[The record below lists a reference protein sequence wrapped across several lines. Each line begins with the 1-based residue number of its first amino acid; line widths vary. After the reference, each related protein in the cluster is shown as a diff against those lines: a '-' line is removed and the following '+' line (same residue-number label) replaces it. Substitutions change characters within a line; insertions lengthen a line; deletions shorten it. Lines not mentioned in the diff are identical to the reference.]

1 MILAK
6 THTAPVIG
14 SLASVL
20 PSSVLALGT
29 TVHLALTA
37 LRHHR
42 RPGPG
47 AFSALTLISLSLAAT
62 PWLFQ
67 TAVGLAAGLAM
78 HAAWFWAC
86 ERFAPP
92 KTATEAKPASP
103 APRPPLTSERRTG
116 ADRRSGSDRRA
127 SGFAQ
132 TPVLAVFEETPDIRT
147 FRIARP
153 DKFDFVAGQFLPVRV
168 KADGRDHVRC
178 YSISSSPSARGYL
191 EISVKRQGLVS
202 GTLHT
207 ILRPGAPLS
216 VRSPGG
222 SFTYPAGDDRPLV
235 LVAGGIG
242 ITPLLSMLRHAV
254 EAEPSRRVTLLYSAA
269 TEEAFAFRA
278 DIQAILRRHPQ
289 ARAFFAVTQG
299 AGSPEFYA
307 GRIDKA
313 LVRAAVPDLAN
324 AIAMVCGPQPMID
337 GIRQLLASL
346 GMPEPQIRFERF
358 EAAVAAA
365 AAPTAQAPA
374 VRPAGGAAH
383 DVTCAKSQTAVRAGR
398 GQTLLEAAES
408 GGVPIDSLCRSGIC
422 GTCRTRVLEGDVTCD
437 STLLDESDRAAG
449 HVLACV
455 ARVQSDCVVDL

>member
-1 MILAK
+1 
-6 THTAPVIG
+6 VG
-14 SLASVL
+14 QYLASVL

-29 TVHLALTA
+29 TVHLALSA

-42 RPGPG
+42 RPGRA
-47 AFSALTLISLSLAAT
+47 AFSSLTLISVSLTIT
-62 PWLFQ
+62 PWLFP
-67 TAVGLAAGLAM
+67 TAAGLAAGLAI

-92 KTATEAKPASP
+92 QAAAAQPARP
-103 APRPPLTSERRTG
+103 TPLAAPSAERRAG

-132 TPVLAVFEETPDIRT
+132 APVLAVFEETSDIRT

-153 DKFDFVAGQFLPVRV
+153 EKFDFVAGQFLPVRV
-168 KADGRDHVRC
+168 KVDGRDHVRC

-207 ILRPGAPLS
+207 IARPGTQLS
-216 VRSPGG
+216 VRPPGG

-254 EAEPSRRVTLLYSAA
+254 ETEPSRRVTLLYSAA
-269 TEEAFAFRA
+269 TEAAFAFR
-278 DIQAILRRHPQ
+278 DDVRTLLRRHPQ

-299 AGSPEFYA
+299 AGGPELYA

-324 AIAMVCGPQPMID
+324 AIAMICGPQPMID
-337 GIRQLLASL
+337 GMRQLLASL
-346 GMPEPQIRFERF
+346 GMPEAQIRFERF
-358 EAAVAAA
+358 EAAVAA
-365 AAPTAQAPA
+365 TAGQASQTPA
-374 VRPAGGAAH
+374 MRSTGGAGH
-383 DVTCAKSQTAVRAGR
+383 EVTCTRSQTAVRADS

-408 GGVPIDSLCRSGIC
+408 GGVPIDSLCRSGVC
-422 GTCRTRVLEGDVTCD
+422 GTCRTRVLEGDVSCE
-437 STLLDESDRAAG
+437 STLLDEADRAAG

-455 ARVQSDCVVDL
+455 ARVQSDCVIDL

>member
-1 MILAK
+1 VVGLS
-6 THTAPVIG
+6 G
-14 SLASVL
+14 SVL

-29 TVHLALTA
+29 TVHLALSA

-42 RPGPG
+42 RPGTG
-47 AFSALTLISLSLAAT
+47 AFSALTLISVSLAVT
-62 PWLFQ
+62 PWAFPTALGL
-67 TAVGLAAGLAM
+67 AVGLAI

-92 KTATEAKPASP
+92 KEAAS
-103 APRPPLTSERRTG
+103 ARPPVAAAPPPSADRRAG
-116 ADRRSGSDRRA
+116 ADRRSGVDRRA

-153 DKFDFVAGQFLPVRV
+153 DKFEFVAGQFLPVRV

-178 YSISSSPSARGYL
+178 YSISSAPSARGYL

-207 ILRPGAPLS
+207 ILRPGTTLS
-216 VRSPGG
+216 VRPPGG

-269 TEEAFAFRA
+269 TEEAFAFRD
-278 DIQAILRRHPQ
+278 DIRSLLRRHPQ

-299 AGSPEFYA
+299 AGSPELYA

-324 AIAMVCGPQPMID
+324 AIAMICGPQPMID

-346 GMPEPQIRFERF
+346 GMPEAQIRFERF
-358 EAAVAAA
+358 EAAVAATAGHHTEA
-365 AAPTAQAPA
+365 AGPPA
-374 VRPAGGAAH
+374 SAAGH
-383 DVTCAKSQTAVRAGR
+383 DVTCARTHTAVRAGR

-408 GGVPIDSLCRSGIC
+408 GGVAIDSLCRSGVC
-422 GTCRTRVLEGDVTCD
+422 GTCRTRVLEGDVACD
-437 STLLDESDRAAG
+437 STLLDDADRAAG